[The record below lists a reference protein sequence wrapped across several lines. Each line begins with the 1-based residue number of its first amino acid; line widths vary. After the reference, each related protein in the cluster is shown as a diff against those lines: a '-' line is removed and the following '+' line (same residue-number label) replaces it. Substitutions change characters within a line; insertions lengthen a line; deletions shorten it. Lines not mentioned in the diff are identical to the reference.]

1 MFDAGKQVPRLQFKH
16 RRKNISLFIISY
28 RIIVI
33 LFRGMRCH
41 FPDELGMGVTVA
53 LDR

>member
-1 MFDAGKQVPRLQFKH
+1 MSDAGKQVPRLHFK
-16 RRKNISLFIISY
+16 RRRMNISLFIISY